1 MADVDSGNTTNLK
14 KLSLIAFSGDFDKAI
29 AAFTMASGAMAVNYE
44 VHIFF
49 TFWGLNIIKKK
60 PGRGFQGKGT
70 TAKAFSFLSGGIE
83 NLPMTRL
90 NFAGA
95 APRLMTTLTRK
106 RRVATLRELFDASL
120 ALGVNL
126 WACEMSMNILGLE
139 KDDFIPQVSDVI
151 GVPRFLE
158 LSRGGETLFI

>member
-1 MADVDSGNTTNLK
+1 MNTK

-44 VHIFF
+44 VHLFF
-49 TFWGLNIIKKK
+49 TFWGLNIIKKE
-60 PGRGFQGKGT
+60 PGRRFQGKGA
-70 TAKAFSFLSGGIE
+70 TAKAFSFLSGGLE

-90 NFAGA
+90 NLVGA

-120 ALGVNL
+120 ALGANL

-139 KDDFIPQVSDVI
+139 KDDFIPQVKDVI
-151 GVPRFLE
+151 GVPRFLD
-158 LSRGGETLFI
+158 LSRDGETLFI